1 ILEANPIGLKENEK
15 GVAEETKLAYPK
27 DSKEIRY
34 VFRNPDKKNF
44 SDAIARAAMFF
55 RGEQYE
61 YLKIFT
67 SQLLH
72 SLKKARNAEQY
83 GKTFCSALVQGVAE
97 RSNLI
102 PPHPSGKLLSPHALT
117 KYLKALGWEQIEGAK
132 FIRSA
137 TEEEEEKT
145 IQDFLVSRG

>member
-1 ILEANPIGLKENEK
+1 MPSKHTDRALELRAGDILFYSSSDWQSWLIKWGQGLLHKERADTTHAAIALAPHLILEANPIGLKENEK

-83 GKTFCSALVQGVAE
+83 GKTFCSALVQ
-97 RSNLI
+97 
-102 PPHPSGKLLSPHALT
+102 
-117 KYLKALGWEQIEGAK
+117 
-132 FIRSA
+132 
-137 TEEEEEKT
+137 
-145 IQDFLVSRG
+145 